1 MFALVCS
8 TKISLRKNF
17 PSNLDQER
25 GKPLFDLLTKTHQKF
40 ENILHPKILHIK
52 NVFIDFFNKRR
63 QLIGTIKQIPES
75 KVNSFLCK
83 LNLYNFCIVS
93 SSCSI

>member
-17 PSNLDQER
+17 PWNLDQER

-52 NVFIDFFNKRR
+52 NIFIDFFNKRR
-63 QLIGTIKQIPES
+63 QLIGTNKQLPEP
-75 KVNSFLCK
+75 KVNYFVIEIHLKYSFV
-83 LNLYNFCIVS
+83 VS

>member
-8 TKISLRKNF
+8 NEIFIRKF
-17 PSNLDQER
+17 PFFFLYLDQEC

-83 LNLYNFCIVS
+83 LNSYNLL
-93 SSCSI
+93 